1 MLQSPASIS
10 VKQEEEEHGCWS
22 DDSYLTQAPHHEKL
36 LRLPICKIR
45 TVSQLNVRTF
55 WFKYLKPELII
66 NPLIKMSSIFQELA
80 KLKDVSIKKLLHLV
94 YEDEEKFKA
103 AQYLYKEILEIF
115 RRHPHIEKLFPIY
128 VSKLRVWFERVL
140 ALADFEE
147 FQKNETIPHKPK
159 KTRKKKILNRA
170 SRPPSKNV
178 TIPAEYLI
186 GLQNQI
192 SFLMAQLH
200 SVTLKNNGN

>member
-1 MLQSPASIS
+1 MLQSPESIS
-10 VKQEEEEHGCWS
+10 VKQEEDDCWS
-22 DDSYLTQAPHHEKL
+22 GGDNSSLTQEPFHGKL
-36 LRLPICKIR
+36 LRLPICKIK
-45 TVSQLNVRTF
+45 TDGQLNVRTF

-103 AQYLYKEILEIF
+103 VQYLYKEILEIF
-115 RRHPHIEKLFPIY
+115 RRYPNIEKLFPIY

-147 FQKNETIPHKPK
+147 LKKNNEALPQKPK
-159 KTRKKKILNRA
+159 KAKKKINRV
-170 SRPPSKNV
+170 STPSKNV

-200 SVTLKNNGN
+200 SVTLKRNGNN